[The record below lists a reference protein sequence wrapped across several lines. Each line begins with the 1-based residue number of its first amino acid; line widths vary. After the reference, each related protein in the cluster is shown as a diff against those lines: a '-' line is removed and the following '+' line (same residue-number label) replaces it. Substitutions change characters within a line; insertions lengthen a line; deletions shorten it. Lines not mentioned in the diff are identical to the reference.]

1 MPYLFVSSL
10 EYGELFC
17 RLLAKRLRAA
27 GEEHLESENGLLVKG
42 TPAAAGAISDAIVRD
57 LKPLELARL
66 VSLLPVSLREKREI
80 LPRAMEL
87 TKNDK
92 QLDFAREA
100 VQEYISWE
108 NLLIAEG
115 FLRFRLPEVLE
126 DWALAVDKAGEELL
140 LRREFAELTGIFC
153 AFSTMLDAENLD
165 GELTL
170 ILHRDGSFVLNGGNG
185 IRVESERT
193 DKESIIELLESFD
206 PKRLTVYDLT
216 EGAGRSVTKGI
227 KKRFGNKAEIFM
239 L

>member
-10 EYGELFC
+10 EYGELFR

-92 QLDFAREA
+92 QLDFARET
-100 VQEYISWE
+100 VQEYISRE

-115 FLRFRLPEVLE
+115 FLRFRLPNVLE
-126 DWALAVDKAGEELL
+126 DWALAVDRAGEELL
-140 LRREFAELTGIFC
+140 LRREFTELAGLFGVFGAE
-153 AFSTMLDAENLD
+153 

-170 ILHRDGSFVLNGGNG
+170 ILHRDGSFVLNGGTG
-185 IRVESERT
+185 LRVESERT
-193 DKESIIELLESFD
+193 DKESIMELLESFD

-227 KKRFGNKAEIFM
+227 KRRFGSRAEIF
-239 L
+239 LL